1 MIEAMARGLPCIGSR
16 VGGIPEL
23 LDRTDLVGAD
33 DVGGLAGKISEVLS
47 DPQRLRSMSVRN
59 WRRAGDYLEDALRP
73 KRDPLLPLFENSNGT
88 VAASDR
94 WVKDGDCHQF
104 APVMT
109 QETERLA

>member
-73 KRDPLLPLFENSNGT
+73 KRDRFYRYLRT
-88 VAASDR
+88 R
-94 WVKDGDCHQF
+94 
-104 APVMT
+104 
-109 QETERLA
+109 TEQWLQATAG